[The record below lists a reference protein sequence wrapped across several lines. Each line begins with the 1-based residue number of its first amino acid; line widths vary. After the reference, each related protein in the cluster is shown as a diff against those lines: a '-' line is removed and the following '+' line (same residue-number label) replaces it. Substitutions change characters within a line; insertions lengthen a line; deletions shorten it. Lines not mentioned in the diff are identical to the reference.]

1 MAKDPYAGLE
11 RTIVEL
17 PFTDGLANNF
27 AKHFRAAPKDALYA
41 IDNADLT
48 SVGKFSNRDGF
59 VSLSNA
65 RIGAE
70 AGFASLIGSHKKLFQ
85 HKDELGVIADTN
97 FPIGSGA
104 GWGGTGD
111 TVYTFIPDTPAPSAT
126 GAWKAHGKIPRPTL
140 SCVSDIT
147 SDTEPT
153 ISDVAVA
160 GKFAIIAWHSAIQNL
175 APPNG
180 TGADYG
186 GLWFKVI
193 DITNDASVID
203 TTLAPTPTGILAEAT
218 DPPGGG
224 VAGRRYQAKINCLA
238 IGNILYCF
246 YIGAV
251 AGVGVLNGNS
261 VCVFTIDMSAANP
274 VAGNAAILATGVVNY
289 SVCTDG
295 ASIYL
300 AYLSSA
306 TPTRGNLK
314 KFNSAF
320 AVLLGPVNTHDYVG
334 IGTIVDFT
342 IDTNAGEV
350 AIATVVTVVPDVRR
364 LLFLEA
370 FSTTALAVT
379 TASGGIADSLT
390 NTPTTNI
397 QRGPFYNP
405 DVIVLASGQYAAGVN
420 MKTRGDTYGQ
430 FFWCFSFRSAG
441 VASAPTANYVAGGV
455 WATGKMIRIN
465 GRTYVPALRCDVAP
479 NAQIGSELG
488 YFLLELDTTQPA
500 NATDLYRTPLVTANW
515 ATDVAAC
522 VVDANNIA
530 GIGGFTLNQIPLPR
544 GCVAGNTYYIT
555 TRKGAS
561 LGTSS
566 FPFFDTFTLELLK
579 FNFADPYRWASRIY
593 GDITAFA
600 GGAMFAYDGRRTYEC
615 GILTRPRVLSAVER
629 STTGTFLVAQE
640 YFVRLV
646 YTWLDN
652 TGQRW
657 FSAPSYANRTGD
669 GFNFTLLSAG
679 HSVLLEITTP
689 PPFTGMC
696 SGIDF
701 FANAV
706 EIWIYMTNPAA
717 ATGVYYLTAKVGVAD
732 AIANNFTPGYSPVS
746 GSGTVQVPILNPPP
760 FTSDQ
765 LYTVGGELE
774 NSPAPAC
781 RTIEAHRD
789 RLFAISSYDNNVY
802 YTKPKVAGR
811 GVEWCQQTLR
821 IPLTETGLGLAS
833 NETCL
838 MIFTNRG
845 VYAVEGYG
853 PSATGQPVQAF
864 GTLQLI
870 SNQLGLYEV
879 NSCLSTPV
887 GVIFRTSY
895 GWYLVDRSLSISFIG
910 NDINGMTALGDTTI
924 ALSVEQSKSVIR
936 ILTQRA
942 GATTGFVAYNYWY
955 DSKRWS
961 TDSSLSPNTYKDAI
975 TFKET
980 YCMIDSNDV
989 LARQGANFGG
999 SSWNDGAAD
1008 AFGHGIRVETGW
1020 ITVANMAMYKRIWRV
1035 IATVENLTPGDPQ
1048 NPLLNLAVYAD
1059 WSDVAIVSHNFTADQ
1074 IGQGV
1079 QTIRAH
1085 LPVQKMKAIRIVL
1098 QQVPVTASQT
1108 YTNNPGYNFIGLG
1121 FEIGLK
1127 NRTSPEGAARST

>member
-41 IDNADLT
+41 IDNADLS

-65 RIGAE
+65 RIGEE
-70 AGFASLIGSHKKLFQ
+70 AGYSSLIGSHEKLFQ
-85 HKDELGVIADTN
+85 HKDELGSIADTN

-111 TVYTFIPDTPAPSAT
+111 TVYTFVPDTPATSAT

-147 SDTEPT
+147 SDTAPR
-153 ISDVAVA
+153 ISDIAVA
-160 GKFAIIAWHSAIQNL
+160 GKFALIAWHSTALNL
-175 APPNG
+175 APLNS
-180 TGADYG
+180 TGQDYG
-186 GLWFKVI
+186 RLWFKVV
-193 DITNDASVID
+193 DITNNATVID
-203 TTLAPTPTGILAEAT
+203 TSTAPTPTGIIAEASA
-218 DPPGGG
+218 PPGN
-224 VAGRRYQAKINCLA
+224 VAGNNYQAKINCLA
-238 IGNILYCF
+238 IGNTLYCF
-246 YIGAV
+246 YLGAV
-251 AGVGVLNGNS
+251 NLGSSLFYNA
-261 VCVFTIDMSAANP
+261 VCVFTVDMTAANP
-274 VAGNAAILATGVVNY
+274 VAGGVAILASSVVNY
-289 SVCTDG
+289 SACTDG
-295 ASIYL
+295 TNIFL
-300 AYLSSA
+300 AYLPALSPNQGVLSKFSA
-306 TPTRGNLK
+306 AL
-314 KFNSAF
+314 A
-320 AVLLGPVNTHDYVG
+320 LLTTTSTANYVF
-334 IGTIVDFT
+334 TVEDFT
-342 IDTNAGEV
+342 LDTGAGEV
-350 AIATVVTVVPDVRR
+350 ALATVYTHAPDVRR
-364 LLFLEA
+364 IVALEA
-370 FSTTALAVT
+370 YSTSTLALVT
-379 TASGGIADSLT
+379 TSGPIFDTTTL
-390 NTPTTNI
+390 TPTTHI
-397 QRGPFYNP
+397 LRGPFYGP
-405 DVIVLASGQYAAGVN
+405 DVVVLAAGQYAVGAS
-420 MKTRGDTYGQ
+420 MKTQGANYGQ
-430 FFWCFSFRSAG
+430 FLWAFSFRNAG
-441 VASAPTANYVAGGV
+441 TASAPTANYVAGGV
-455 WATGKMIRIN
+455 WAIGKMIRIN

-479 NAQIGSELG
+479 NVQIGSELG
-488 YFLLELDTTQPA
+488 YFLLELDTTAPA
-500 NATDLYRTPLVTANW
+500 NVDDLYRTPLVAANW

-522 VVDANNIA
+522 AVDANNTPGTGSTFA
-530 GIGGFTLNQIPLPR
+530 ENQISLPR
-544 GCVAGNTYYIT
+544 GCVAGNTYYLM

-561 LGTSS
+561 LGTRSS
-566 FPFFDTFTLELLK
+566 PYFDSFVLEMMQ
-579 FNFADPYRWASRIY
+579 FNFADPYRWASRVY

-600 GGAMFAYDGRRTYEC
+600 GGAMFAYDGRRTFEC
-615 GILTRPRVLSAVER
+615 GILTRPRIV
-629 STTGTFLVAQE
+629 GAQGGSSPGSGWVVGAE
-640 YFVRLV
+640 YFIRAV

-657 FSAPSYANRTGD
+657 FSAPSYAARPGD
-669 GFNFTLLSAG
+669 AFVFTAGFTTASLTID
-679 HSVLLEITTP
+679 VTTP
-689 PPFTGMC
+689 PTFSGMC
-696 SGIDF
+696 SGVDF

-717 ATGVYYLTAKVGVAD
+717 ATGVYYLAGKVGVAD

-746 GSGTVQVPILNPPP
+746 GLGVVRVVNVVLSPPP
-760 FTSDQ
+760 FTADQ

-789 RLFAISSYDNNVY
+789 RLFTISSYDNNVY

-811 GVEWCQQTLR
+811 GIEWCQQTLR
-821 IPLTETGLGLAS
+821 IPLMETGLGLAS

-845 VYAVEGYG
+845 VYAIEGYG
-853 PSATGQPVQAF
+853 PSATGQPAQAF
-864 GTLQLI
+864 GPLQLI

-895 GWYLVDRSLSISFIG
+895 GWYLVDRTLTITFIG
-910 NDINGMTALGDTTI
+910 NDINGMVRADDKTLAI
-924 ALSVEQSKSVIR
+924 SVEQSKSCIR
-936 ILTQRA
+936 ILMQSA

-955 DSKRWS
+955 DSQRWS
-961 TDSSLSPNTYKDAI
+961 TDSSNDSRTYRDAM

-980 YCMIDSNDV
+980 YCAIDSNDV

-999 SSWNDGAAD
+999 TSWNDGASD

-1048 NPLLNLAVYAD
+1048 NPMLNLQVFAD
-1059 WSDVAIVSHNFTADQ
+1059 WRDTPVINTNFTADK
-1074 IGQGV
+1074 IGPGV

-1098 QQVPVTASQT
+1098 QQVYVTASQT

-1127 NRTSPEGAARST
+1127 NRLSPEPVARST